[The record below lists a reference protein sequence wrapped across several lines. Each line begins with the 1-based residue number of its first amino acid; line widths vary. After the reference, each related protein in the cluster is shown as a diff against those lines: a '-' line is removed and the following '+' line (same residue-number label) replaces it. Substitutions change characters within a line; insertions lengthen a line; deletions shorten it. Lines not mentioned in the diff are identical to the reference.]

1 MKTYNKHINYP
12 DKYYELFNCMQDAV
26 VMYKNPSIVDF
37 GTAMISKK
45 SHKHKKK

>member
-1 MKTYNKHINYP
+1 MTMKTYNKHINYP
-12 DKYYELFNCMQDAV
+12 DKYYELFNCMH
-26 VMYKNPSIVDF
+26 KNPSIVDF